1 MKSFKK
7 KKKEPA
13 EREKIITNDVTDK
26 DLILKIY
33 KQLIQLNN
41 NNKTN
46 NPIKTWTEDFNRH
59 ISKDSIQMDLR
70 QVKTCSTLLSI
81 REMQIKS
88 KRKYHLTPVRMAI
101 IKKSSLKITNDGE
114 GVEKMEPSYTV
125 GGM

>member
-1 MKSFKK
+1 M
-7 KKKEPA
+7 
-13 EREKIITNDVTDK
+13 TDK

-46 NPIKTWTEDFNRH
+46 NPIKTWAEDFNRH